1 MRRLKEPLEQIL
13 VPLLLESLIEVT
25 LGAGSFSFGLYYWP
39 LGAAVAGDAAVG
51 GGGTLARPEEA
62 AVAEEPSELR
72 GPPAVAPLVSEP
84 AAGQEVYVRPDAQG
98 PEYAWPVAAAL

>member
-1 MRRLKEPLEQIL
+1 MA
-13 VPLLLESLIEVT
+13 PLLLEPLIEVT
-25 LGAGSFSFGLYYWP
+25 LGVGSFSFGLYYWP
-39 LGAAVAGDAAVG
+39 LGAAVG